1 MTLPWIAIS
10 FCPHTKLK
18 QEMEVNNHD
27 IFSSMIVYLY
37 LSLLMWRSDRPK
49 YRPQITQ
56 LVKHLTRESMGT
68 GSSTGLV
75 HNYFSHPITFRAMPA
90 PETDKLTPA
99 TERVCVKLFL
109 EGFNHLRGRNVKVR
123 LVRKPVPDSSVD
135 S

>member
-10 FCPHTKLK
+10 LCPHTKLK

-56 LVKHLTRESMGT
+56 LVKHLTRKSMGT

-99 TERVCVKLFL
+99 RERVCVVPWGLQSFKGEEC
-109 EGFNHLRGRNVKVR
+109 EGQNSSKTSAR
-123 LVRKPVPDSSVD
+123 LLCW
-135 S
+135 